1 MAPLFVSCRT
11 IGYEPVTGGTVMN
24 TVTIEEAQA
33 RLTEI
38 IDKLAAGEEVLITR
52 NEQPVAR
59 LVGQVQSARKPRQ
72 PGTCRGMLIIVSDD
86 DEHLKDFA
94 NYMS

>member
-1 MAPLFVSCRT
+1 
-11 IGYEPVTGGTVMN
+11 MN

-33 RLTEI
+33 KLPDI

-52 NEQPVAR
+52 NNQPVAKP
-59 LVGQVQSARKPRQ
+59 VGQPRPVRKPRQ
-72 PGTCRGMLIIVSDD
+72 PGTCREMLVIVSDD

-94 NYMS
+94 KYMS